1 MNSMQV
7 KNPLHGI
14 TLEKILNDLVRW
26 YGWENLGQE
35 IKINCFLYKPSLGS
49 SLKFLRR
56 APQFRKKVE
65 KFYLLVLKEQQKK
78 RN

>member
-1 MNSMQV
+1 MNNIQV

-14 TLEKILNDLVRW
+14 TLEKILNDLVSW

-35 IKINCFLYKPSLGS
+35 IKINCFLNKPSIIS

-56 APQFRKKVE
+56 TPQFRKKVE
-65 KFYLLVLKEQQKK
+65 RFYLLALRGKKQK
-78 RN
+78 